1 MSFLP
6 VLAYDGANMKEINV
20 GEILDVAMAGTSAT
34 LLAKKWESAIL
45 VNVDNQTLKRIME
58 NAKVMETI
66 MNIEGFSALGSDI
79 FETVVNKSESVSKSK
94 KEKGESLTP
103 KEKRELSKEEKDY
116 KSKRKQIQ
124 ENLIKF
130 ATRIPA
136 FVYLTDFRENT
147 LQDVITKLD
156 TTLFKKVTGLSV
168 DDFQLL
174 VSLGVFNSVHMN
186 QAVFAFRRYEDA
198 SLAYTGIRS
207 HPEQQR
213 RMGLYDTVI
222 TLQEESPAK

>member
-1 MSFLP
+1 
-6 VLAYDGANMKEINV
+6 
-20 GEILDVAMAGTSAT
+20 
-34 LLAKKWESAIL
+34 
-45 VNVDNQTLKRIME
+45 
-58 NAKVMETI
+58 

-124 ENLIKF
+124 EKLIKF

-156 TTLFKKVTGLSV
+156 TTLFKK
-168 DDFQLL
+168 
-174 VSLGVFNSVHMN
+174 
-186 QAVFAFRRYEDA
+186 
-198 SLAYTGIRS
+198 
-207 HPEQQR
+207 
-213 RMGLYDTVI
+213 
-222 TLQEESPAK
+222 SPA